1 MATPQIRNIMQM
13 VNKDL
18 YCTPDD
24 AMQFMSSIRSEPG
37 MFGEYTL
44 DPQGRL
50 VDVYWCTAEQKEKCI
65 RYGDCVQMDTTMHV
79 CRSVACI

>member
-1 MATPQIRNIMQM
+1 MQM

-24 AMQFMSSIRSEPG
+24 AMQFMSSIRSKPS
-37 MFGEYTL
+37 MFGEYTP

-50 VDVYWCTAEQKEKCI
+50 VDVYWCTAEQ
-65 RYGDCVQMDTTMHV
+65 
-79 CRSVACI
+79 